1 VNPPAVTGTPPA
13 IAVTT
18 ADGCALELRH
28 DRGPAAPE
36 DRPAVLLVHGASAGS
51 DTFRIGEEQTLVD
64 YLLGYGLDVWTLDW
78 RASMHRVKDVYCKAV
93 YEDRLAGTFTIDA
106 AADHDVPAAIAAM
119 RRAPQN
125 VRGKIAVLGHC
136 MGGAIVAQGIARG
149 AIPSADVENVV
160 LTGLGLF
167 YRAAIDNVLKAED
180 QVLEGLLGD
189 HQHLLHPTK
198 RWDRDVCAR
207 DPDDGPWPPPL
218 EDPYSVWL
226 DTPLPHDCAVAICH
240 RLSYMFG
247 MPFIP
252 DKIRRIHD
260 GDYLPK
266 QFGYIALEFLIHC
279 CQNLR
284 RGYAAP
290 FVATRT
296 GPLPADT
303 SYLQRQAFRDR
314 RITLI
319 TGDLNSL
326 WHRDSI
332 DTMYEWLRRGRRAEQ
347 PLSLQK
353 HVLPD
358 FGHQDLYWGVDA
370 PTLVF
375 PKILEGLRR
384 S

>member
-1 VNPPAVTGTPPA
+1 VNAPAVTDTPVA
-13 IAVTT
+13 IPVTT
-18 ADGCALELRH
+18 ADGCELELRH

-64 YLLGYGLDVWTLDW
+64 YLLGHGLDVWTLDW
-78 RASMHRVKDVYCKAV
+78 RASMRRAKDVYCKALN
-93 YEDRLAGTFTIDA
+93 EGKLAGTFTIDA
-106 AADHDVPAAIAAM
+106 AADHDVPAAILAM

-125 VRGKIAVLGHC
+125 VTGKIAVLGHC

-149 AIPSADVENVV
+149 AIPSADVETVV

-167 YRAAIDNVLKAED
+167 YQAAIDNVLKAED
-180 QVLEGLLGD
+180 QVLEALLADG
-189 HQHLLHPTK
+189 QHLLHPTTGWE
-198 RWDRDVCAR
+198 RSVCTR
-207 DPDDGPWPPPL
+207 DPGDGPWPPLL
-218 EDPYSVWL
+218 EDPYDVWL
-226 DTPLPHDCAVAICH
+226 DTPLPHDCKVAICH

-260 GDYLPK
+260 GYLPK
-266 QFGYIALEFLIHC
+266 QFGYIPLQFLIHC

-284 RGYAAP
+284 RGHAAP
-290 FVATRT
+290 FVATST

-303 SYLQRQAFRDR
+303 RYLQRPAFQDR

-353 HVLPD
+353 HVVPD

-370 PTLVF
+370 PQLVF

>member
-1 VNPPAVTGTPPA
+1 VNGPAITETPPD
-13 IAVTT
+13 IPITT
-18 ADGCALELRH
+18 ADGCVLHLRH
-28 DRGPAAPE
+28 DGGPAAHE
-36 DRPAVLLVHGASAGS
+36 RRPAVLLVHGASASS

-64 YLLGYGLDVWTLDW
+64 YLLGQGLEVWTLDW
-78 RASMHRVKDVYCKAV
+78 RASMHRARDVYCQAV
-93 YEDRLAGTFTIDA
+93 HDGRLADTFTIDA
-106 AADHDVPAAIAAM
+106 AAEHDVPAAIAAM
-119 RRAPQN
+119 RQKN
-125 VRGKIAVLGHC
+125 VRDKIAVLGHC

-149 AIPSADVENVV
+149 AISSADVETVV

-180 QVLEGLLGD
+180 QVLEGLLAGG
-189 HQHLLHPTK
+189 QQLLHPTK
-198 RWDRDVCAR
+198 GWERSVCTR
-207 DPDDGPWPPPL
+207 DPGDGPWPPPL
-218 EDPYSVWL
+218 EDPYDVWL
-226 DTPLPHDCAVAICH
+226 DTPLPHDCEVAICH

-252 DKIRRIHD
+252 DKIPQIHA
-260 GDYLPK
+260 GYLPT
-266 QFGYIALEFLIHC
+266 QFGYIPLQFLLHC

-284 RGYAAP
+284 RGHAAP
-290 FVATRT
+290 FVATST
-296 GPLPADT
+296 GPLPPDT
-303 SYLQRQAFRDR
+303 RYLQRRPFQDR

-347 PLSLQK
+347 PPSLQK
-353 HVLPD
+353 HVVPD

-370 PTLVF
+370 PRLVF

>member
-1 VNPPAVTGTPPA
+1 MNGPAVTDTPEA
-13 IAVTT
+13 IPVTT
-18 ADGCALELRH
+18 ADGCVLELRH
-28 DRGPAAPE
+28 HRGAAARE

-64 YLLGYGLDVWTLDW
+64 YLLGQGLDVWTLDW
-78 RASMHRVKDVYCKAV
+78 RASMRRVKDVYCEAV
-93 YEDRLAGTFTIDA
+93 YRSRLAEIFTIDA
-106 AADHDVPAAIAAM
+106 AAEQDVPAAIAAM
-119 RRAPQN
+119 RQEPHN

-149 AIPSADVENVV
+149 EISSADVENVV
-160 LTGLGLF
+160 LTALGLF

-180 QVLEGLLGD
+180 QVLEGLLAGG
-189 HQHLLHPTK
+189 QHLLHPTK
-198 RWDRDVCAR
+198 GWNRSVCTR
-207 DPDDGPWPPPL
+207 DPGDGPWPPAL
-218 EDPYSVWL
+218 EDPYDVWL

-252 DKIRRIHD
+252 DKIPRIHD
-260 GDYLPK
+260 GHLPE
-266 QFGYIALEFLIHC
+266 QFGYIPLQFLLHC

-284 RGYAAP
+284 RGHAAP
-290 FVATRT
+290 FVPTST

-303 SYLQRQAFRDR
+303 RYLQRRPFQDR

-353 HVLPD
+353 HVVSD